1 MTALASPPVAAPAH
15 PVRSWTL
22 GRSSAQLA
30 ALGAGL
36 VALRATP
43 APGLPCPMLVATG
56 IPCPG
61 CGMTRAADALVHGQL
76 GHALTTD
83 PAAVA
88 FLVGMAVVAIAY
100 VVLRLRPTDG
110 VPRWARGPALPI
122 ALGALL
128 VAHWVT
134 TLVTGGF
141 VT

>member
-1 MTALASPPVAAPAH
+1 MTALASPPATGTGTAP

-56 IPCPG
+56 VPCPG
-61 CGMTRAADALVHGQL
+61 CGMTRAADAVVHGHL

-88 FLVGMAVVAIAY
+88 FLASDQSSWMTGSDVTVDGGLMASTP
-100 VVLRLRPTDG
+100 RL
-110 VPRWARGPALPI
+110 
-122 ALGALL
+122 
-128 VAHWVT
+128 
-134 TLVTGGF
+134 
-141 VT
+141 